1 MSKNL
6 FLLSL
11 ATITLAATTF
21 TNVAS
26 SRADNIS
33 ISGSGSSSASLT
45 PNNSSPR
52 DGATCG
58 PFYPSTPAPV
68 GNVHI
73 LPYPYPANVGSIP
86 ISPFPYPNSP
96 KSEPPA
102 TKPDCVDC
110 FHISGDAK

>member
-6 FLLSL
+6 FLLGL
-11 ATITLAATTF
+11 ASITLAATTF

-33 ISGSGSSSASLT
+33 ISGSSSASLT

-58 PFYPSTPAPV
+58 PFYPSTPSPV
-68 GNVHI
+68 SNVHI
-73 LPYPYPANVGSIP
+73 LPYPYLAPIGSIP
-86 ISPFPYPNSP
+86 TSPFPYPNNP
-96 KSEPPA
+96 NPPA
-102 TKPDCVDC
+102 DCVDC
-110 FHISGDAK
+110 FHTTNK